1 MSEPRQ
7 PANDFER
14 WIAGSRIPPDKR
26 PPDDLCDGIAAAI
39 RSRDFRAVN
48 ALMTVLAVA
57 DPVKARTVL
66 DVVEAVCDGDE
77 RRAVLLA
84 ALGG

>member
-1 MSEPRQ
+1 VPEPRL

-14 WIAGSRIPPDKR
+14 WVVGSRISPDKR
-26 PPDDLCDGIAAAI
+26 PPDDLCEGIAAAI
-39 RSRDFRAVN
+39 RARDFEAVN
-48 ALMTVLAVA
+48 ALMTVLAFA
-57 DPVKARTVL
+57 DPAKARTVL

-84 ALGG
+84 ALGA

>member
-1 MSEPRQ
+1 MPEARL

-14 WIAGSRIPPDKR
+14 WVAGSRIPPDKR

-48 ALMTVLAVA
+48 ALMTVLALA
-57 DPVKARTVL
+57 EPVKARTVL
-66 DVVEAVCDGDE
+66 GVVEAVCDGDE

-84 ALGG
+84 ALGA